1 MFNRKQTCD
10 WLWFPLN
17 LYLSPHKQF
26 ENIVGLAI
34 LNILGCKNA
43 KWGSPLKIDMAAC
56 IYIITTNQHSILNGD
71 KLKGEKVSVFYKA
84 WLGDFPGSPVV
95 RTVLPIQRAQVWSP
109 LGELRSHRLRGKVKK

>member
-71 KLKGEKVSVFYKA
+71 KLFM
-84 WLGDFPGSPVV
+84 D
-95 RTVLPIQRAQVWSP
+95 
-109 LGELRSHRLRGKVKK
+109 